1 MKVSYNWL
9 KDYIEFSYSPVELSE
24 KLTMVGIE
32 VEAIRQTVP
41 EFDGII
47 VAKVL
52 TVDDHPNA
60 DKLSVCKV
68 DTGTGTYSVIC
79 GAPNVAA
86 GQLVPFAP
94 TGTRLPVGITI
105 RKTKIRGI
113 DSVGMICSEQEL
125 GMADHSDGIWILPD
139 GWQIGADVQKKLAE
153 LQDYILELSI
163 TPNRPD
169 AMSMIGIAREIA
181 AIVNRPLK
189 YPEISLNETA
199 EKAADVISVDIDDIH
214 GCPRYTA
221 RVIRGVTLGSSPA
234 WMANRLRAAGMR
246 PINNIVDITNYVLLE
261 FGQPLHAFDMAEIS
275 DHKIIVRASKP
286 GEVFT
291 TLDDKQRGLPE
302 NTVMICDAE
311 KTVAI
316 GGIMGGQNSEVSE
329 TTVDILLESAYF
341 TPMRISAASKR
352 LGLSSEA
359 SQRFEKGVDPEAVV
373 TASDRAAAMMA
384 EFAGGKVLSG
394 IVDAYPVKVPKRNIP
409 VRVNRINH
417 VLGTDLTEETVT
429 DYLRRLQISFTDGI
443 VTAPSFR
450 PDIEREIDV
459 IEEVA
464 RSMNFDNIPTK
475 PLSMLPYDLPVNRDD
490 RLLDIL
496 RANLRELGFYEVLTN
511 SMIPQRDLDGIDDRQ
526 PVKILNPISDDLNV
540 MRTSLFPGLLKV
552 LSHNINRNMEDLRIF
567 ELGRVFEK
575 IKSTD
580 DISQVYKVAMLIHG
594 ARHAGTW
601 DTEPLDIDFYDIKG
615 IVEAFKA
622 KIALDNLEFILY
634 SNKVY
639 FDREQ
644 TVELKLGRE
653 ILGHFGRIDQAVCK
667 RFDID
672 SDVFGCELDV
682 PLLLTHLSGQRMY
695 QQFSRFPYVEKD
707 LAFVVNRDIN
717 ADQLYQ
723 VIYETGRPLVNF
735 IEAFDLYQGDRLPE
749 DKKSLA
755 FRIRFQSTE
764 RTLTDA
770 EVNTVFQKIIRMVQ
784 KKLPATLR
792 E

>member
-9 KDYIEFSYSPVELSE
+9 KDYIDFSYSPAELSD

-41 EFDGII
+41 EFDGVIA
-47 VAKVL
+47 AKVL

-68 DTGTGTYSVIC
+68 DTGTAVYSVIC

-94 TGTRLPVGITI
+94 KGTRLPTGITI

-139 GWQIGADVQKKLAE
+139 DWQIGADVQKNMAA

-189 YPEISLNETA
+189 YPDISLKEID
-199 EKAADVISVDIDDIH
+199 EKAADVIGVEIADTH

-221 RVIRGVTLGSSPA
+221 RVIRGVTIGPSPE

-261 FGQPLHAFDMAEIS
+261 YGQPLHAFDMDEIS
-275 DHKIIVRASKP
+275 DRKIIVRSSKP
-286 GEVFT
+286 GEAFT
-291 TLDDKQRGLPE
+291 TLDEKQRSLPE

-316 GGIMGGQNSEVSE
+316 GGIMGGQNSEVSD

-359 SQRFEKGVDPEAVV
+359 SQRFEKGVDPEMVV

-384 EFAGGKVLSG
+384 DFAGGKVFSG
-394 IVDAYPVKVPKRNIP
+394 IVDAYPVKIPERKIP
-409 VRVNRINH
+409 VRVSRINH
-417 VLGTDLTEETVT
+417 VLGTDLSEETVT
-429 DYLRRLQISFTDGI
+429 DYLRRLQITFANGI

-450 PDIEREIDV
+450 PDIEREIDI

-475 PLSMLPYDLPVNRDD
+475 PLSLLPYDLPVNRED
-490 RLLDIL
+490 RLLDII
-496 RANLRELGFYEVLTN
+496 RTHLRELGFYEVLTN
-511 SMIPQRDLDGIDDRQ
+511 SMIPQRDLDGIDDRR
-526 PVKILNPISDDLNV
+526 PVKILNPISDDMNV

-552 LSHNINRNMEDLRIF
+552 LAHNINRNMENLRIF

-575 IKSTD
+575 IESAD
-580 DISQVYKVAMLIHG
+580 NISQVYKVAILMHG
-594 ARHAGTW
+594 ARHPGTW
-601 DTEPLDIDFYDIKG
+601 DTEPLNIDFYDIKG
-615 IVEAFKA
+615 IVEALKA

-644 TVELKLGRE
+644 TVELKLGGE
-653 ILGHFGRIDQAVCK
+653 NLGYFGRIDQTVCE
-667 RFDID
+667 RFNID
-672 SDVFGCELDV
+672 SEVFGCELDV
-682 PLLLTHLSGQRMY
+682 AILLNHLGGQRMF

-735 IEAFDLYQGDRLPE
+735 IEVFDLYQGDRLPE
-749 DKKSLA
+749 GKKSLA
-755 FRIRFQSTE
+755 FRIRFQSPE

-770 EVNTVFQKIIRMVQ
+770 EVNTVFQKIIQMVQ